1 MQPAS
6 TLSRRLHHNVVEA
19 IVGDIVS
26 GALTPG
32 SFLPAETEMGSQ
44 LGVSR
49 TVIREALRVLASK
62 GLIEVRHGAGT
73 QVTDASRWDPLD
85 AQVLAARRE
94 RGAMATVLGD
104 LVEARRIFECE
115 VAALAAQRSRAEHI
129 AALTSALE
137 RMERAGGDSTEF
149 MLGDAAFH
157 RVLVEATA
165 NPVLARMLEPIQELI
180 QFSMQM
186 TDSLQELLARAL
198 SEHKSIYRAV
208 KRRDPEGARRAMRR
222 HLVHT
227 ERDIRNLTKG

>member
-1 MQPAS
+1 MRSAG
-6 TLSRRLHHNVVEA
+6 TLARRLHHDVVET
-19 IVGDIVS
+19 IVGQIVAGELPS
-26 GALTPG
+26 G
-32 SFLPAETEMGSQ
+32 SYLPAEPEMSLQ

-49 TVIREALRVLASK
+49 TVVREALRVLAGK
-62 GLIEVRHGAGT
+62 GLIDVKHGSGT

-94 RGAMATVLGD
+94 RGAMFNVLAD

-115 VAALAAQRSRAEHI
+115 VAALAARRCTPEHL
-129 AALTSALE
+129 AALEKAIA
-137 RMERAGGDSTEF
+137 RMEGAGQRYHEF

-157 RVLVEATA
+157 RTLVEATA
-165 NPVLARMLEPIQELI
+165 NPVLKRMLEPIQELI

-208 KRRDPEGARRAMRR
+208 KRRDAEAARRAMRR
-222 HLVHT
+222 HLAHT
-227 ERDIRNLTKG
+227 ERDIRNLKKG